1 MGLEQLQTTTLFF
14 IRSGPALD
22 FKSFLERHVTT
33 HP

>member
-22 FKSFLERHVTT
+22 FKSFLDGHVTT
-33 HP
+33 HL